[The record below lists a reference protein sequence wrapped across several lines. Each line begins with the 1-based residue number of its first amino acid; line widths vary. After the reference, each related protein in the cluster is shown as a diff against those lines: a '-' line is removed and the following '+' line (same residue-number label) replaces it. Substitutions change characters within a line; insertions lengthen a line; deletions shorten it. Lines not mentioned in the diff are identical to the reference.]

1 MAHYTEVHL
10 KDIWSEQFLTARGWH
25 LHAHCGTTSAWLH
38 RQCLVYFDVNTIVRD
53 DATLYRLLFDQA
65 YDQGRGRGK
74 QDALEIINQNLT
86 NLVFPRKESTKE
98 STVSYGQVCG
108 TEV

>member
-1 MAHYTEVHL
+1 MAYYTEVHL
-10 KDIWSEQFLTARGWH
+10 NDAESETFLISRGWH
-25 LHAHCGTTSAWLH
+25 IHQHCGTASAWMH

-74 QDALEIINQNLT
+74 QDALEIINQNLI
-86 NLVFPRKESTKE
+86 NLVFPRKEPTKE
-98 STVSYGQVCG
+98 PTVSYGLYG
-108 TEV
+108 PPKH